1 MGTVLS
7 ILDIVIVLLVVFTV
21 ARAVWTGPSG
31 APSSPLLAAFVTLAL
46 LIFGTVS
53 LCAADGL
60 TTNTF
65 FNQSAL
71 FIYLAAIAATTQAA
85 KPNKQSR

>member
-1 MGTVLS
+1 MGTFLS
-7 ILDIVIVLLVVFTV
+7 ILDIVVVLLVVFTV
-21 ARAVWTGPSG
+21 ARAVWIG
-31 APSSPLLAAFVTLAL
+31 APSSPLLASSVTLAL

-60 TTNTF
+60 TTNTT

-71 FIYLAAIAATTQAA
+71 FIYLAAIAAVTQAA
-85 KPNKQSR
+85 KPNKQS